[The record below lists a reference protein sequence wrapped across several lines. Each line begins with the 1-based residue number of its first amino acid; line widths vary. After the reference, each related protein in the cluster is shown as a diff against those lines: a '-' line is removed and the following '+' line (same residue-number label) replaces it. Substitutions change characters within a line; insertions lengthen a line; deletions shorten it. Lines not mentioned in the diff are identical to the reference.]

1 MSRTRS
7 RSSGNGEAV
16 GFNFKSRFQRR
27 ASIDITPLID
37 LSFNLI
43 LFFMVSYS
51 IGNVSAITVHLPR
64 AVQAEAQ
71 RSGELVITIS
81 EKNEVYLNDVGVRM
95 DALLDELRKRKEG
108 VKDGAVV
115 IRGDK
120 LTNYETIVRVM
131 DHLNRAGIPK
141 FTLATTRS
149 AE

>member
-1 MSRTRS
+1 MWRTRS
-7 RSSGNGEAV
+7 TATGSVEAV
-16 GFNFKSRFQRR
+16 AFSFKSRFQRR

-64 AVQAEAQ
+64 AVQTGAQ
-71 RSGELVITIS
+71 RSGDLVITIS
-81 EKNEVYLNDVGVRM
+81 ERNEIYLNDVAIRR
-95 DALLDELRKRKEG
+95 DLLLEELKKRKEG
-108 VKDGAVV
+108 VKDGTVV

-120 LTNYETIVRVM
+120 MTNYETIVNVM
-131 DHLNRAGIPK
+131 DQLNRAGIPK

-149 AE
+149 VE